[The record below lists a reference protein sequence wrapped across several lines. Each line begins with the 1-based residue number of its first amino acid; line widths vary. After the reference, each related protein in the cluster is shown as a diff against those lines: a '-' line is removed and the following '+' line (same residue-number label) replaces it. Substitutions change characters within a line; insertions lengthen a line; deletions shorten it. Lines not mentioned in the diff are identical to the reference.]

1 MVLLPLYKIGYKK
14 QPNITKNLQIYSY
27 QHISLKGV
35 IYLYNGYITNII
47 HFFIM
52 LIDFTEYEL
61 ETIANAMED
70 YIQYDDEKLD
80 TELLFGGLSVADR
93 VTSINNK
100 IDSVLYN

>member
-1 MVLLPLYKIGYKK
+1 MLIW
-14 QPNITKNLQIYSY
+14 
-27 QHISLKGV
+27 V
-35 IYLYNGYITNII
+35 IIVYNGYITNII

-100 IDSVLYN
+100 IDNVLNWS